1 MNILIIDDHKMFSE
15 GLSLVFSQQN
25 KDALIHT
32 SANISE
38 SMLHL
43 NSDSLYDVIILDLT
57 FPDVDGLD
65 VLRICLEK
73 KPLSPVLMV
82 SSEVN
87 IAKIYQAKKIG
98 ASGFVAK
105 SNSVKSISDAITSIT
120 SGELYYQS
128 DLTNLFNLLPKKAG
142 GSTSPLSRRQ
152 QDVME
157 LIYKGYD
164 NKTIAELLF
173 ISVSTVKT
181 HINAIFQILDVHS
194 RSACIKKA
202 KDSGLL

>member
-1 MNILIIDDHKMFSE
+1 MFSE
-15 GLSLVFSQQN
+15 GLSLILSQQDEN
-25 KDALIHT
+25 ILVHT

-38 SMLHL
+38 SIRHL
-43 NSDSLYDVIILDLT
+43 SGDCHYDVIILDLT

-73 KPLSPVLMV
+73 KSQSPVLMV

-87 IAKIYQAKKIG
+87 VAKIYQAKKIG

-105 SNSVKSISDAITSIT
+105 SNSVERISDAINCIV
-120 SGELYYQS
+120 SGGLYYPS
-128 DLTNLFNLLPKKAG
+128 DLSNIFDLLPRSASVSK
-142 GSTSPLSRRQ
+142 SPLSRRQ
-152 QDVME
+152 EEVMQ
-157 LIYKGYD
+157 LINKGYD

-173 ISVSTVKT
+173 ISISTVKT
-181 HINAIFQILDVHS
+181 HINAIFQILDVSS
-194 RSACIKKA
+194 RSECIKKA